1 MWLKRLSE
9 AVGVS
14 GNEDEVR
21 RIVIDAIA
29 SKVDEYRVDSIGN
42 VIALKKSDG
51 SSDLKVM
58 VAAHMDEVGF
68 MISQIEENGLLRFFK
83 VGGLDDR
90 ILPAKVVWIGDEK
103 VPGVIGI
110 EPPHLTEADERKK
123 PIKAKKLAIDI
134 GTSSRAEAEKLV
146 QQGNYATFA
155 TEFVELDPEGEGGR
169 TVRGK
174 AFDDRVGCAALIELL
189 ETQYPFDLYAAFT
202 VQEEVGLRGAQ
213 VAAFAVE
220 PDLAFVLE
228 GTGANEIPTKKDVSP
243 STRLGHGPAITIMDR
258 SFIAD
263 RRLVRLLVDT
273 AEELGIPYQIKQPG
287 IGGTDAGAIHQTKA
301 GVPSVTVSVPCRY
314 IHSPAA
320 ILSLD
325 DFDHTVQLVRQSF
338 LRLPKMIKRL
348 QDAHLSDLPAFHH

>member
-14 GNEDEVR
+14 GREDEVR
-21 RIVIDAIA
+21 QIIIDAI
-29 SKVDEYRVDSIGN
+29 SDQVDEFRVDSIGN
-42 VIALKKSDG
+42 IIALKKGDS

-90 ILPAKVVWIGDEK
+90 ILPAKAVCIGDKK
-103 VPGVIGI
+103 VPGVIGFK
-110 EPPHLTEADERKK
+110 PVHLTERKERNK
-123 PIKAKKLAIDI
+123 PIKSEQLTIDI
-134 GTSSRAEAEKLV
+134 GASSKAEAEKLV
-146 QQGNYATFA
+146 RRGDYATFS
-155 TEFVELDPEGEGGR
+155 TEFIELDPEGDGWR

-174 AFDDRVGCAALIELL
+174 AFDDRVGCAVLIELL
-189 ETQYPFDLYAAFT
+189 ATQYPFDLYAAFT

-220 PDLAFVLE
+220 PDFAFALE

-243 STRLGHGPAITIMDR
+243 STRMGRGPAITLMDR

-273 AEELGIPYQIKQPG
+273 AEEQGIPYQFKQPG
-287 IGGTDAGAIHQTKA
+287 VGGTDAGAIHRTKE
-301 GVPSVTVSVPCRY
+301 GVPSITVSVPCRY
-314 IHSPAA
+314 IHAPAA
-320 ILSLD
+320 MLSLD
-325 DFDHTVQLVRQSF
+325 DFEHTVQLVRES
-338 LRLPKMIKRL
+338 LLKL
-348 QDAHLSDLPAFHH
+348 AD

>member
-1 MWLKRLSE
+1 MWLKKLSE

-14 GNEDEVR
+14 GHEDEVR
-21 RIVIDAIA
+21 QIIIDAIA
-29 SKVDEYRVDSIGN
+29 GQVDEYRVDSMGN
-42 VIALKKSDG
+42 VIALKKGDG
-51 SSDLKVM
+51 SSALKVM
-58 VAAHMDEVGF
+58 IAAHMDEVGF
-68 MISQIEENGLLRFFK
+68 MISQIEDSGLLRFFK

-90 ILPAKVVWIGDEK
+90 ILPAKAVWIGDKK
-103 VPGVIGI
+103 VPGVIGVK
-110 EPPHLTEADERKK
+110 PVHLTERNERDK
-123 PIKAKKLAIDI
+123 PIKYKQLTIDI
-134 GTSSRAEAEKLV
+134 GASSKDEAEKLV
-146 QQGNYATFA
+146 HLGDYATFA
-155 TEFVELDPEGEGGR
+155 TEFVELDPEGQSWR

-174 AFDDRVGCAALIELL
+174 AFDDRVGCAVLIELL
-189 ETQYPFDLYAAFT
+189 ATRYPFDLYAVFT

-228 GTGANEIPTKKDVSP
+228 GTGANEIPTKKDISP

-263 RRLVRLLVDT
+263 RRLVRLLTDT
-273 AEELGIPYQIKQPG
+273 AEELDIPYQIKQPV
-287 IGGTDAGAIHQTKA
+287 IAGTDAGAIHRSKE

-325 DFDHTVQLVRQSF
+325 DFDNTVRLVQES
-338 LRLPKMIKRL
+338 LPKLR
-348 QDAHLSDLPAFHH
+348 D